1 MREPSDAPARLYQ
14 PGILDAPPP
23 VARYLWFQLTDA
35 KVDAAAIKEAL
46 TRVTPLVNG
55 SDVVL
60 GLGPSLV
67 QALGAEIPDLHEF
80 PGFSGHGV
88 KVPSTPGTLWAWL
101 RGSDLGDLLHV
112 TRKVQKALAPA
123 FAPRHVVDAFR
134 HAWNDSHGKDL
145 TGFEDGTE
153 NPEGEAAEEAA
164 FAHGLGEGLD
174 GASYVAVQQ
183 WVHDIDAF
191 EAVEDQARDHIIGR
205 RLADNE
211 ELDDAPETAHVK
223 RTAQES
229 FDPEAFVLR
238 RSMPWMAS
246 MQAGLMFV
254 AFGKSFYAFEAQMR
268 RMAGYDD
275 GIHDALFGIS
285 KPVNGS
291 YFWCPPM
298 RDGRLDLRRLGLG
311 TS

>member
-14 PGILDAPPP
+14 PGILDALPP
-23 VARYLWFQLTDA
+23 VARFAWFRLA
-35 KVDAAAIKEAL
+35 GPGVDAAAIKEAL

-67 QALGAEIPDLHEF
+67 QALGAEIPGLHEF
-80 PGFSGHGV
+80 PDFCAHGME
-88 KVPSTPGTLWAWL
+88 VPATPGTLWAWL

-123 FAPRHVVDAFR
+123 FVAHAVVDAFR
-134 HAWNDSHGKDL
+134 HGWNDRHGKDL

-153 NPEGEAAEEAA
+153 NPEGAAAEEAA
-164 FAHGLGEGLD
+164 FAHGLGAGLD

-183 WVHDIDAF
+183 WVHDLDAF
-191 EAVEDQARDHIIGR
+191 EAVEDLKRDHVIGR
-205 RLADNE
+205 RLSDNE
-211 ELDDAPETAHVK
+211 ELEDAPETAHVK

-275 GIHDALFGIS
+275 GIFDALFGIS
-285 KPVNGS
+285 KPVTGS

-298 RDGRLDLRRLGLG
+298 RDGRLDLRCLGLG